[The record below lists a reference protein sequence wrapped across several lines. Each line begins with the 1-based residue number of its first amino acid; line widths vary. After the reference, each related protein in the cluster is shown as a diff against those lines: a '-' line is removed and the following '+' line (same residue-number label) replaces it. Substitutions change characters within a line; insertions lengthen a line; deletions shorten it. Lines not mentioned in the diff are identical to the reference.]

1 MPLRSAITAPFVSAF
16 RPCALLILP
25 RAFSPVIPAPMAA
38 HIPAPVPTAR
48 GADLWAT
55 SATVFTRSRTD
66 RRSQSS
72 SKSVPRESSLRPLA
86 SRLSSSLT
94 HRATYAISSPAQQF
108 PLATATPAR
117 TNLRDA
123 QKQSRG
129 ARGLRCA
136 GRADAHASGEAG
148 AGAAR
153 GGESSAWQ
161 VELVP
166 CLSDNYA
173 YLLRNAATGAALV
186 VDPAEAAPVE
196 ARLAEGG
203 AGGKLAAVLCT
214 HHHWDHTG
222 GNLTLKDKY
231 GATVGGPL
239 WPSASDCAPSHITSP
254 HTRCSPPII
263 SHPIIPHPLLFTTTP
278 ACPSLPQVVGPA
290 ADRDRIPGIDVALSD
305 GDTWQFEGL
314 EMHVLHTPGHTRG
327 TTVPPGE
334 GERVGGMLSRER
346 HCREPGSH
354 CALYFPALAALFT
367 GDTLFS
373 LGCGRLFEGTP
384 SQVPSALPCAACRMY
399 LASSPQLT
407 PSLPIPEQMWAS
419 LSRLASL
426 PAQHQVEPNNAAL
439 QQRVHEIT
447 RLRSQSLPTIPST
460 VGGEAATNPFLRAA
474 STDIRQSLHMS
485 SDAAD
490 VDVFAALRRM
500 KDNF

>member
-48 GADLWAT
+48 GADL
-55 SATVFTRSRTD
+55 
-66 RRSQSS
+66 
-72 SKSVPRESSLRPLA
+72 
-86 SRLSSSLT
+86 RLSSSLT

-231 GATVGGPL
+231 GATV
-239 WPSASDCAPSHITSP
+239 
-254 HTRCSPPII
+254 
-263 SHPIIPHPLLFTTTP
+263 
-278 ACPSLPQVVGPA
+278 VGPA

-384 SQVPSALPCAACRMY
+384 SQ
-399 LASSPQLT
+399 
-407 PSLPIPEQMWAS
+407 MWAS

-426 PAQHQVEPNNAAL
+426 PRNTKVYCGHEYTQANARFAMAVEPNNAAL

>member
-25 RAFSPVIPAPMAA
+25 RALFPVIPAPMAA

-108 PLATATPAR
+108 PLATATPAQ

-136 GRADAHASGEAG
+136 GHADAHASGEAG

-166 CLSDNYA
+166 CLTDNYA

-231 GATVGGPL
+231 GATV
-239 WPSASDCAPSHITSP
+239 
-254 HTRCSPPII
+254 
-263 SHPIIPHPLLFTTTP
+263 
-278 ACPSLPQVVGPA
+278 VGPA

-327 TTVPPGE
+327 
-334 GERVGGMLSRER
+334 
-346 HCREPGSH
+346 H

-384 SQVPSALPCAACRMY
+384 SQ
-399 LASSPQLT
+399 
-407 PSLPIPEQMWAS
+407 MWAS

-426 PAQHQVEPNNAAL
+426 PRNTKVYCGHEYTQANARFAMAVEPNNAAL

-447 RLRSQSLPTIPST
+447 RLRSQSLPTIPTT

-474 STDIRQSLHMS
+474 SAEIRQSLHMPN
-485 SDAAD
+485 DAAD